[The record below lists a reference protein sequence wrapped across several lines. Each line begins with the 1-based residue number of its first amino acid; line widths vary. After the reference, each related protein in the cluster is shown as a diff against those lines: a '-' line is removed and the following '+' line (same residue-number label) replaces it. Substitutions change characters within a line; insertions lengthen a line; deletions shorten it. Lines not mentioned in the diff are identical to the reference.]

1 MSDKKKPKNSKTEN
15 ENVVDILEGSPL
27 ENAED
32 LKQEGT
38 GTEPAWSEEMESSDD
53 APDGSK
59 AESIEPENTQTE
71 IPEEESV
78 ELVTTTKYKDLSEKK
93 KKEQKEK
100 KKKEKKPLDRAAK
113 KKRRRIIL
121 CSLLGVVIV
130 FFAVSKVF
138 GSSGPQTFVMT
149 TGAITGEI
157 EQTISTSGTVTTE
170 TTKSYFSDVDVKI
183 GDVAVAAGDA
193 VKAGDVLISYDA
205 EDLATKTTLAQLK
218 IQSNQGNYNN
228 SVQSNGQ
235 KWGDLNEA
243 NVNISVLDQQIAD
256 TEAYIT
262 NLENK
267 IEQKKSD
274 LAYEGALL
282 QISLLDWQDH
292 PDSDEYMN
300 LQKLVQLNSYEQ
312 QNNAEVKG
320 WEDELAVYNKMLSDY
335 KEYRSEMKSQK
346 SSAEAGRMTSGARQ
360 ELEADNQTKGIE
372 ASDSLESLQAAAN
385 GVVAEFDGVVT
396 EVNAVEGGTVATGS
410 QLLKLESTQDVMVR
424 VTVTKYDLDKIAV
437 GQNAKVTIGSQ
448 EYEGKV
454 TKINKMAEQNNS
466 GASVVGTEIK
476 ITNPDSEVILGVEAK
491 VIISTAQEKDVVLI
505 PVTAVNVDM
514 EGEFVYVVQE
524 NILVKKRI
532 TTGIS
537 SDTMVQV
544 TEGLSEGEQVV
555 TDVTA
560 NLMEGMAVATMSQ

>member
-1 MSDKKKPKNSKTEN
+1 MADKKKQKNSKTEN
-15 ENVVDILEGSPL
+15 ENVIDILEETTAL
-27 ENAED
+27 EHAED
-32 LKQEGT
+32 LK
-38 GTEPAWSEEMESSDD
+38 P
-53 APDGSK
+53 
-59 AESIEPENTQTE
+59 
-71 IPEEESV
+71 ESV
-78 ELVTTTKYKDLSEKK
+78 ESEEVQTQGVELVQGVEPAATTKSKDLSEKK
-93 KKEQKEK
+93 KKEKKKKE
-100 KKKEKKPLDRAAK
+100 KKEKKPLDSAAK

-121 CSLLGVVIV
+121 CSILGVVIV

-170 TTKSYFSDVDVKI
+170 LTKSYFSDVDVKI

-205 EDLATKTTLAQLK
+205 EDLATQTTLAQLK

-228 SVQSNGQ
+228 SIQSNGQ

-360 ELEADNQTKGIE
+360 ELEAENETKGIE

-396 EVNAVEGGTVATGS
+396 EINAVEGGTVATGS

-448 EYEGKV
+448 EYEGQV

-491 VIISTAQEKDVVLI
+491 VIISTAQEKNAVLI

-514 EGEFVYVVQE
+514 EGEFVYVVEE
-524 NILVKKRI
+524 NILVKKQI
-532 TTGIS
+532 VTGIS

-544 TEGLSEGEQVV
+544 IEGLSDGEQVV

-560 NLMEGMAVATMSQ
+560 NLMEGMVVAAMPQ

>member
-78 ELVTTTKYKDLSEKK
+78 ELVTTTKYKELSEKK
-93 KKEQKEK
+93 KEKKEK

>member
-1 MSDKKKPKNSKTEN
+1 MSDKKKQKN
-15 ENVVDILEGSPL
+15 NVT
-27 ENAED
+27 
-32 LKQEGT
+32 KQENT
-38 GTEPAWSEEMESSDD
+38 DDVLMEAAVLEDST
-53 APDGSK
+53 A
-59 AESIEPENTQTE
+59 AEPEVTKIEDAQAE
-71 IPEEESV
+71 AAQSESV
-78 ELVTTTKYKDLSEKK
+78 ELVDAKPKKKEKK
-93 KKEQKEK
+93 KEK
-100 KKKEKKPLDRAAK
+100 KEKKEKKPLDRAAK
-113 KKRRRIIL
+113 KKRRKIIIFIL
-121 CSLLGVVIV
+121 IGVLVLLFIL
-130 FFAVSKVF
+130 SKVL
-138 GSSGPQTFVMT
+138 GGNGPQAVVMT
-149 TGAITGEI
+149 TGAVTGEI
-157 EQTISTSGTVTTE
+157 EQTINTSGTVSTE
-170 TTKSYFSDVDVKI
+170 MTKSYFSDVNVKI
-183 GDVAVAAGDA
+183 GDVAVEAGDS

-205 EDLATKTTLAQLK
+205 DSLEKEIELAQLK
-218 IQSNQGNYNN
+218 MQSNQGNYNN
-228 SVQSNGQ
+228 SVQSNNE

-243 NVNISVLDQQIAD
+243 NVNLDVLDQQIAD

-360 ELEADNQTKGIE
+360 ELEAENQTKEIE
-372 ASDSLESLQAAAN
+372 TTDSLENLEAVS
-385 GVVAEFDGVVT
+385 GGIVAEFDGVVT

-424 VTVTKYDLDKIAV
+424 ISVTKYDLDKIAV
-437 GQNAKVTIGSQ
+437 GQNAKVTIGSK

-476 ITNPDSEVILGVEAK
+476 ITNPDSDVILGVEAK
-491 VIISTAQEKDVVLI
+491 VIISTAQEKNAVLI
-505 PVTAVNVDM
+505 PATAVNVDM
-514 EGEFVYVVQE
+514 DGEFVYVVEE

-532 TTGIS
+532 VTGIS

-544 TEGLSEGEQVV
+544 TEGLTEGEQVV

-560 NLMEGMAVATMSQ
+560 NLMEGMTVAAMSQ